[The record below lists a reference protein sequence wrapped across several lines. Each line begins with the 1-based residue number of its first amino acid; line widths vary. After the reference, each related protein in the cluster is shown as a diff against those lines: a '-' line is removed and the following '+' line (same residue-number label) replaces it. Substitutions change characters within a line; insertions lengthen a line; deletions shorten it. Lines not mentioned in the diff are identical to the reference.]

1 MENHDEKK
9 HFVLVHGACHGAWCW
24 YKVLTL
30 LESSGHRVTAID
42 LGASGVN
49 PKRLD
54 EIASASDYVQP
65 LMDLMTS
72 LSQEDDQKVILVAHS
87 YGGLFTSLAMEEFP
101 EKISVSVFVSAYMPH
116 YNSPPATLIQ
126 QFFKSIPIESLLDTQ
141 LTFENGM
148 EKLPNSAIFGPD
160 YLKTTMY
167 KHCSLEDL
175 ELGKMLVRPTGLF
188 VEDFSK
194 EGMLTKEKFG
204 SVNRVF
210 VFCKEDEVITE
221 EFQQMMIDNYHPK
234 ETKIIHG
241 AGHMVMFSKPRQ
253 LCQILQD
260 VANCI

>member
-1 MENHDEKK
+1 
-9 HFVLVHGACHGAWCW
+9 
-24 YKVLTL
+24 
-30 LESSGHRVTAID
+30 
-42 LGASGVN
+42 
-49 PKRLD
+49 
-54 EIASASDYVQP
+54 
-65 LMDLMTS
+65 
-72 LSQEDDQKVILVAHS
+72 
-87 YGGLFTSLAMEEFP
+87 
-101 EKISVSVFVSAYMPH
+101 MPH

-167 KHCSLEDL
+167 THCSLEDL

-210 VFCKEDEVITE
+210 VFCKEDEVIAE